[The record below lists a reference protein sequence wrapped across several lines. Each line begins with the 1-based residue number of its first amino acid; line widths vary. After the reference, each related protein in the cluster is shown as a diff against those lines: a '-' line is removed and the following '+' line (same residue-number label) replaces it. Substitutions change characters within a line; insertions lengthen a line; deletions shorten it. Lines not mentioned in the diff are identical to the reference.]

1 MAVAQTF
8 QKNDAGLRALN
19 QALDTQV
26 EHMRHS
32 NQAVGQL
39 IEEVNRDFQAEASLT
54 WQNKVGEWQ
63 QNYAQVTRLVQEVT
77 DRLLVADG
85 AINAAHEEAVQMSNS
100 MESGPAGDAV
110 YSTLSNG

>member
-26 EHMRHS
+26 EHMRAS

-39 IEEVNRDFQAEASLT
+39 IDEVNRDFQADASTT

-63 QNYAQVTRLVQEVT
+63 QNYQQVTRLVREVT

-85 AINAAHEEAVQMSNS
+85 AINAAHDEAMQMGSS
-100 MESGPAGDAV
+100 MDSGPAGDAV
-110 YSTLSNG
+110 FNALNNS